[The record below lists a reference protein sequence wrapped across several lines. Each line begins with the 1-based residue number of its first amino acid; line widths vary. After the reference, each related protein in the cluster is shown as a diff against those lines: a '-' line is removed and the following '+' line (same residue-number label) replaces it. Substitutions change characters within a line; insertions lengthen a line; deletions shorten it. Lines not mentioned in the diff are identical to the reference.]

1 MQVHNVEQ
9 GTPEWLTLR
18 LGKLTA
24 SKAQAIASNGKG
36 LETLVYEKVAEILTQ
51 KLPEQYSNTDIERGN
66 ELEAMARNSYELET
80 GNVVKQIGFVEMDEF
95 IGASPD
101 GTVGTD
107 GLVEFKCP
115 NDKVFVQSMY
125 LKKIDTGYEWQMQ
138 MQMWVTEREWVDYV
152 QFNPNFPKP
161 LLITRVMRDEV
172 KIAKIKA
179 GAQQGVA
186 QIKSILEAI
195 K

>member
-1 MQVHNVEQ
+1 MKLHNVAQ

-24 SKAQAIASNGKG
+24 STAQAIASNGKG
-36 LETLVYEKVAEILTQ
+36 LETLALEKVAELLTG
-51 KLPEQYSNTDIERGN
+51 KLPEQFETEDIKRGK
-66 ELEAMARNSYELET
+66 ELEPMARNSYELET
-80 GNVVKQIGFVEMDEF
+80 GNVVKEIGFVELNEF
-95 IGASPD
+95 VGASPD
-101 GTVGTD
+101 GYVGTD

-115 NDKVFVQSMY
+115 KDRVFLEFMY
-125 LKKIDTGYEWQMQ
+125 YKKIDTKYEWQMQ
-138 MQMWVTEREWVDYV
+138 MQMWVCEREFVDFV
-152 QFNPNFPKP
+152 LFNPNFPKP
-161 LLITRVMRDEV
+161 IIITRVMRDEV

-186 QIKSILEAI
+186 QIKSILEAV